1 MKFTWPVANGRCAG
15 GLLQAAVERSRALL
29 TEKRVA
35 GVRLEEELAAL
46 REDEVDIALAIRQKQ
61 GANAALQVR
70 GVASRLRARL
80 VSTAHV
86 SLHMQASFA
95 LRAGCVKIASAMLE

>member
-1 MKFTWPVANGRCAG
+1 MPANKKNNTLTVTW
-15 GLLQAAVERSRALL
+15 LLRQAAVERSRALL

-70 GVASRLRARL
+70 GRRCSSRGRAVSPVGSVLCAETASLSA
-80 VSTAHV
+80 
-86 SLHMQASFA
+86 FK
-95 LRAGCVKIASAMLE
+95 AGF

>member
-1 MKFTWPVANGRCAG
+1 MVGSGRASCGGDETRIEANLTVTC
-15 GLLQAAVERSRALL
+15 LLCQAAVDRSRALL

-70 GVASRLRARL
+70 GRLCT
-80 VSTAHV
+80 STG
-86 SLHMQASFA
+86 
-95 LRAGCVKIASAMLE
+95 RGCFGRVNV